1 MAQMKILVVILLAT
15 NATLAVLLYRCNR
28 ARLKHLWER
37 CHNKAKLYRILALTL
52 DENSQE
58 CQQIEARVQK
68 WCDLAERFKH
78 QLYPNRDRSTL

>member
-1 MAQMKILVVILLAT
+1 MKLLVITLAIVT
-15 NATLAVLLYRCNR
+15 ATLSVLLYRCNR

-37 CHNKAKLYRILALTL
+37 CHNKAKLYRILTLVL
-52 DENSQE
+52 DEDTQE
-58 CQQIEARVQK
+58 CKFIESRVQK